1 MFIDVS
7 DMHLRKNKRL
17 IFVLILPLV
26 LIANCSLGQIR
37 YFVQPTVSF
46 PQTNLKYFLAAS
58 QDSIAN
64 DTLFQTLSREGYP
77 LSYFRKIRTSVCF
90 DNKCRLLKCVLYWNI
105 TGRYLG
111 FELPKGEFLS
121 KAEHKAFTPA
131 EYERLGTLLAD
142 QLSPLGDLSYS
153 ELAPQTKTTTS
164 SDGEVDG
171 VSSATAKNV
180 LEYVVEGAA
189 YTTYKMWNV
198 VYGPTQQDVM
208 RLTSEALSEELVLQ
222 ILQSPD
228 LNDRMWALNHIR
240 GNVKMTPKL
249 RDEIYSLISDKNYN
263 LAERVI
269 NALDANDLKS
279 DTLQMMLVEKLGTTS
294 YSIKKLI
301 ISKFREAPELSVPV
315 KRKLAESLRSANG
328 ELVSNLLDTFAKHQ
342 VNDLETSRIVAELLG
357 NQNAFISQK
366 AFKYLEQSQLK
377 DKDIERQMN
386 EYRNTKR

>member
-1 MFIDVS
+1 
-7 DMHLRKNKRL
+7 MHWRKDRKL
-17 IFVLILPLV
+17 IFALILPLLFV
-26 LIANCSLGQIR
+26 TSCCFGQIR

-46 PQTNLKYFLAAS
+46 PQADRRYFLAAS

-64 DTLFQTLSREGYP
+64 DTLFQALSKEGYP

-121 KAEHKAFTPA
+121 KAEHKEFTPA
-131 EYERLGTLLAD
+131 EYERLGMLLAD
-142 QLSPLGDLSYS
+142 ELSPLGDLSYA
-153 ELAPQTKTTTS
+153 ELAPQTKTTKS

-198 VYGPTQQDVM
+198 VYGTTQQDIM
-208 RLTSEALSEELVLQ
+208 RLTSQVLSDELVLK
-222 ILQSPD
+222 ILESPD
-228 LNDRMWALNHIR
+228 LNDRIWALNHIG
-240 GNVKMTPKL
+240 GNVKVTPRL
-249 RDEIYSLISDKNYN
+249 RDKIFTLIIDKNYN
-263 LAERVI
+263 LAERAI
-269 NALDANDLKS
+269 NAMDGNDLKS

-294 YSIKKLI
+294 YAIKKLI
-301 ISKFREAPELSVPV
+301 ISKFREAPELSVPA

-328 ELVSNLLDTFAKHQ
+328 ELVSNLLDTFAKHK

-366 AFKYLEQSQLK
+366 AFRYLEQSQLK
-377 DKDIERQMN
+377 DRDIEKQMAD
-386 EYRNTKR
+386 YRNTMKQN